1 MDVHVKLIKD
11 MAFASLAETQ
21 NWVVMDTIE
30 EFGGSGSGPKPMEM
44 ILMGLGGCTG
54 MDVISILRK
63 MKVKLDGF
71 EIDVQAEQAEQHPKV
86 YTKIHLTYR
95 FYGKDIDNDKIEKA
109 INLSQD
115 KYCSVSAMLG
125 KTAEI
130 HHTVEIHP
138 QQA

>member
-1 MDVHVKLIKD
+1 MDVHVKHIKD
-11 MAFASLAETQ
+11 MAFASLGETQ
-21 NWVVMDTIE
+21 NWVVMDTVE
-30 EFGGSGSGPKPMEM
+30 EFGGSDSGPKPMEM

-86 YTKIHLTYR
+86 FTKIHLTFR
-95 FYGKDIDNDKIEKA
+95 FYGKDIDTDKIEKA
-109 INLSQD
+109 VNLSQD

-138 QQA
+138 LPT

>member
-1 MDVHVKLIKD
+1 MDVHVKHIED
-11 MAFASLAETQ
+11 MAFASLGETQ
-21 NWVVMDTIE
+21 NWVVMDTVE

-63 MKVKLDGF
+63 MQVKLDGF

-95 FYGKDIDNDKIEKA
+95 FYGKDIDTDKIEKA
-109 INLSQD
+109 INLSQE

-125 KTAEI
+125 ETAEI

-138 QQA
+138 PQA

>member
-1 MDVHVKLIKD
+1 
-11 MAFASLAETQ
+11 
-21 NWVVMDTIE
+21 
-30 EFGGSGSGPKPMEM
+30 
-44 ILMGLGGCTG
+44 
-54 MDVISILRK
+54 VISILRK